1 MSHKQNQ
8 PPLGLG
14 TSANKADLEQSIDIS
29 QKDIQ
34 EQAGCLFHNN
44 YGRGL
49 IVTAEE
55 LPVNVKSQTASQ
67 VFGSHGEDRLKALAR
82 LMMVSFTWSM
92 AELSQRK

>member
-14 TSANKADLEQSIDIS
+14 TSAKKADLEQS
-29 QKDIQ
+29 
-34 EQAGCLFHNN
+34 
-44 YGRGL
+44 

-55 LPVNVKSQTASQ
+55 LPVNVKSKTASQ

>member
-14 TSANKADLEQSIDIS
+14 TSDADWEQS
-29 QKDIQ
+29 
-34 EQAGCLFHNN
+34 
-44 YGRGL
+44 

-55 LPVNVKSQTASQ
+55 LPVNVNSKTASQ